1 MTDIPHH
8 LADQLLQLKSDQDIQ
23 DVLSDQQECLNI
35 YEESQKKL
43 EAFNKF
49 SQIRYQHVHK
59 HFEAHTKLL
68 AEVKND
74 LNSVFSKI
82 RKIKSQLASEYPN
95 EMEAALKK
103 HSPPVIED
111 D

>member
-1 MTDIPHH
+1 MTSIPHH
-8 LADQLLQLKSDQDIQ
+8 LADQLLQLKSDEDIQ
-23 DVLSDQQECLNI
+23 TILDDQEECLEV
-35 YEESQKKL
+35 YKDTQKKL
-43 EAFNKF
+43 EALNKF

-68 AEVKND
+68 VDVKND

-82 RKIKSQLASEYPN
+82 RKIKGQLASQYPD

-103 HSPPVIED
+103 YPPPVLED